1 MSIVSARDIFYDIDE
16 GVDPGTVIGN
26 VADDLAITIDDNTEF
41 SMLGVP
47 NETAYVSL
55 DSQTG
60 KSLFHCVIMSNNY
73 CYSYAFLFSCYLSLF
88 MIESPFYSYVYK
100 SMFSS

>member
-1 MSIVSARDIFYDIDE
+1 MSVVSAQDIFYDIDE
-16 GVDPGTVIGN
+16 GVGPGTVIGN
-26 VADDLAITIDDNTEF
+26 VADDLAITIDANTEF

-60 KSLFHCVIMSNNY
+60 KSLFYCVIMSNSY
-73 CYSYAFLFSCYLSLF
+73 CFSYAFPFSCLSHS
-88 MIESPFYSYVYK
+88 IIYHFY
-100 SMFSS
+100 